1 VVVTCAA
8 WCFSTEF
15 SARRAYCNVR
25 WVNSWAEEVTL
36 IDCEDF
42 MTILTRLAQWKE
54 HGTISPE
61 QHAVLA
67 GLSRGEPFSVFLELN
82 IFLYAGILVF
92 IAGLGWTV
100 STWSQQLGDVLV
112 LTILFAILTAC
123 FWYCF
128 SRGPAWSAAEI
139 PSPSLVFDY
148 VLYLGSLTWSVE
160 LAYVENRFHLLSGQW
175 DLYLLATA
183 GLFFFLAYRFDNRFV
198 LSLALSSL
206 AGWFGLTISHGPSHQ
221 DAAYRQYAILYSLTA
236 GAAGFIL
243 EHCGLKRHFFGTYL
257 NIAANVLFWALLSGV
272 FDRQGYAAWFFALL
286 AACGA
291 SLAWGLPRRQF
302 SFVAYAAVY
311 GYVGVSSVLV
321 RDIHGDTAILSYF
334 VITGVAMLIMLGL
347 IARRFGR
354 EA

>member
-1 VVVTCAA
+1 
-8 WCFSTEF
+8 
-15 SARRAYCNVR
+15 
-25 WVNSWAEEVTL
+25 
-36 IDCEDF
+36 
-42 MTILTRLAQWKE
+42 MTILTRLEQWKE
-54 HGTISPE
+54 RGIISPE
-61 QHAVLA
+61 QHTLLA
-67 GLSRGEPFSVFLELN
+67 GLSRGEPFSLFLELN
-82 IFLYAGILVF
+82 ILLYAGILAFV
-92 IAGLGWTV
+92 AGLGWTV

-112 LTILFAILTAC
+112 LTILSAMLAAC

-128 SRGPAWSAAEI
+128 SRAPAWSPGET

-160 LAYVENRFHLLSGQW
+160 LAYLENRFHVLSGQW

-206 AGWFGLTISHGPSHQ
+206 AGWFGLTISHWPSHQ
-221 DAAYRQYAILYSLTA
+221 DADVPAICDSLQPDRRRRRSHTPAPRPETAFLRHLSEYRGQRSFLGTA
-236 GAAGFIL
+236 L
-243 EHCGLKRHFFGTYL
+243 RGLQSRRATL
-257 NIAANVLFWALLSGV
+257 VWLL
-272 FDRQGYAAWFFALL
+272 ALL

-291 SLAWGLPRRQF
+291 SLAWGLARRQF

-311 GYVGVSSVLV
+311 GYVGVSSILI
-321 RDIHGDTAILSYF
+321 RNMNGETAVLSYF
-334 VITGVAMLIMLGL
+334 VVTGVAMLVMLVL